1 MKKEFN
7 FALSILFFW
16 IKGNLSVDSRFVK
29 VNTANVILGIFPA
42 GRDSETIPLKNI
54 SSTKISSKYKIMPM
68 IFGIIIMLISLS
80 KLSSSFFA
88 ALVFFLIGA
97 LIFGSGIL
105 TTLIIQR
112 AGNDYMISVPF
123 FEKNK
128 LLMAQ
133 DKIEEALAHDTD
145 KTDLNQFFEKNK

>member
-133 DKIEEALAHDTD
+133 DKIEEALAYDTD

>member
-128 LLMAQ
+128 LLMSQ

>member
-128 LLMAQ
+128 LLMVQ

>member
-1 MKKEFN
+1 MIIYK
-7 FALSILFFW
+7 
-16 IKGNLSVDSRFVK
+16 
-29 VNTANVILGIFPA
+29 
-42 GRDSETIPLKNI
+42 LK
-54 SSTKISSKYKIMPM
+54 
-68 IFGIIIMLISLS
+68 LS

-133 DKIEEALAHDTD
+133 DKIEEALAYDTD